1 MNTLSH
7 LIETTEGRSLADE
20 VQSYIVEMVKRLPAF
35 LCPHC
40 GNKIARKAI
49 QEFAGKLGA
58 LSRTTF
64 KGRERTIY
72 RCGCGELFSAREIRK
87 HRCPQKP
94 PKGQEK
100 LATKQE
106 RAQYFARLEQ

>member
-1 MNTLSH
+1 M
-7 LIETTEGRSLADE
+7 AK
-20 VQSYIVEMVKRLPAF
+20 QLPNF
-35 LCPHC
+35 FCPHC
-40 GNKIARKAI
+40 EKQIARSDI

-58 LSRTTF
+58 LSRNVF

-72 RCGCGELFSAREIRK
+72 RCGCTKLFAASDIRK

-100 LATKQE
+100 LATKAQ
-106 RAQYFARLEQ
+106 RAEYFARLENQAR